1 MKPSNN
7 LENKTCYDTYWRV
20 QPICKKVP
28 GHSSL
33 EPPLE
38 YNQNWMPLEEF
49 GGGSVYLWEFF
60 QVGGEEMSKFLASGG
75 TPPIHLSREN
85 TWGWE
90 WGFI

>member
-20 QPICKKVP
+20 QPICKKVS

-49 GGGSVYLWEFF
+49 GGGSVDLWEFF
-60 QVGGEEMSKFLASGG
+60 QVGGEEMS
-75 TPPIHLSREN
+75 
-85 TWGWE
+85 
-90 WGFI
+90 

>member
-7 LENKTCYDTYWRV
+7 LEYKTCYDTYWRV

-49 GGGSVYLWEFF
+49 GGGSVYLW
-60 QVGGEEMSKFLASGG
+60 
-75 TPPIHLSREN
+75 
-85 TWGWE
+85 
-90 WGFI
+90 